1 MDVDRVPVPSTFQ
14 PVAKIA
20 FVLFVVMAIDPLLVT
35 VPVPPSLTVCV
46 VVSGPVDRETRL
58 GGGLKGNERRAAK
71 GQGAQ
76 GQRMQLHGY
85 SPTHSQSESALANP

>member
-1 MDVDRVPVPSTFQ
+1 MPVVETAPWMLTVFGAVDVP

-46 VVSGPVDRETRL
+46 VVSGPSTVKL
-58 GGGLKGNERRAAK
+58 VWAA
-71 GQGAQ
+71 A
-76 GQRMQLHGY
+76 
-85 SPTHSQSESALANP
+85 